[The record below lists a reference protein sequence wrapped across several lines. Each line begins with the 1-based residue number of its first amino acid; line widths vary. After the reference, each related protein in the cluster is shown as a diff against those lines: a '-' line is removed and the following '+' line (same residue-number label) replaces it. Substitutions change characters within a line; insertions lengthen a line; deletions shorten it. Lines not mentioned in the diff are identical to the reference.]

1 MHIFKIF
8 LGVIS
13 FFIGAAIFWF
23 VISSVGIGEVVKG
36 LFEFSLWGL
45 IPLIVLTGI
54 VQVIGA
60 YKWQY
65 VLRNLG
71 ASVPLGAIVKVFL
84 VGNALSYITP
94 VVYVGGEAVRG
105 YILRERY
112 GVPWERGLAS
122 IAIDKISEAAIWV
135 LVICV
140 GVVVFLWQ
148 SQTSWASN
156 LAITLLA
163 FMGLMAVSIA
173 LLYFFSFKKKSIVRP
188 LLLRPFH
195 LEGSRTGHLLCDIE
209 NEFFKFFSAANR
221 KQNIGVAKILL
232 VKYAF
237 ILLRNLF
244 LIYYLQGV
252 FSLTGSIITAGFSHI
267 SYALPIPAALGVQE
281 GALSLVF
288 AGLGASAGLGIAFAL
303 LLRAADSIVASIGL
317 LFLLRWGL
325 GKFILHVLRRM
336 KIHSD
341 YEKDIEKHVSF

>member
-1 MHIFKIF
+1 MSILKIF
-8 LGVIS
+8 LGAIS
-13 FFIGAAIFWF
+13 FLVGAATFWF
-23 VISSVGIGEVVKG
+23 VISTVGIGEVVKG
-36 LFEFSLWGL
+36 LFEFSPWGL
-45 IPLIVLTGI
+45 IPLIILTGI

-65 VLRNLG
+65 VLRALG
-71 ASVPLGAIVKVFL
+71 VSVPLGALIKAFL
-84 VGNALSYITP
+84 AGNALSYITP
-94 VVYVGGEAVRG
+94 VVYIGGEAVRG

-112 GVPWERGLAS
+112 GIPWEKGLAS
-122 IAIDKISEAAIWV
+122 IAIDKISEAAVWV
-135 LVICV
+135 LVICA

-148 SQTSWASN
+148 SQTPWASK
-156 LAITLLA
+156 LAIILLA
-163 FMGLMAVSIA
+163 LMVFMAASIA

-195 LEGSRTGHLLCDIE
+195 LEGSRGGQLLCGIE
-209 NEFFKFFSAANR
+209 DEFFKFFSVANR

-237 ILLRNLF
+237 VLLRNLF

-303 LLRAADSIVASIGL
+303 LLRAADSAVASIGL

-325 GKFILHVLRRM
+325 GRFILHVLKRM
-336 KIHSD
+336 KIHSG